1 MSNLN
6 NFMSNNK
13 NYYGWIHSL
22 KQASIDAQAKGHQ
35 MRNLNE
41 TTGEDDSGDGDMSS
55 AIPGSLSAGRKGDPR
70 RGKVVRHAYD
80 PDTMQEIE
88 QGAQAEGE
96 PVPSAQHMMSA
107 YGAARRAGMARDT
120 RLTRAA
126 ERVPKPVMIDI
137 SKDLKPVL
145 ADITGDGDV
154 DGEDQAH
161 HANMRAKALE
171 RQLRPFT
178 SMELERDTDRVP
190 GTFGAEIEPK
200 FWDTS
205 EFSELQ
211 RLPSFNVDD
220 EPTTQEFPPPQFPTP
235 EAAQAE
241 VSRLNALRKAGQM
254 RESVNDKINRF
265 IKR

>member
-1 MSNLN
+1 
-6 NFMSNNK
+6 MSNNK

-70 RGKVVRHAYD
+70 RGKIVRHAYD

-88 QGAQAEGE
+88 QGAQVEGE

-107 YGAARRAGMARDT
+107 YSAARRAGMARDT

-126 ERVPKPVMIDI
+126 ERVTKPVMVDI

-145 ADITGDGDV
+145 TDITGDGDV

-161 HANMRAKALE
+161 HANMRARQLE

-190 GTFGAEIEPK
+190 GTFGSEIEPK

-205 EFSELQ
+205 EFSQLQ
-211 RLPSFNVDD
+211 RLPSFNVP
-220 EPTTQEFPPPQFPTP
+220 EQPVTQNFPPPMFSTP
-235 EAAQAE
+235 EAANAE
-241 VSRLNALRKAGQM
+241 VARLNAIMKQQRKSGEV
-254 RESVNDKINRF
+254 RESVNDKISRF
-265 IKR
+265 LRG